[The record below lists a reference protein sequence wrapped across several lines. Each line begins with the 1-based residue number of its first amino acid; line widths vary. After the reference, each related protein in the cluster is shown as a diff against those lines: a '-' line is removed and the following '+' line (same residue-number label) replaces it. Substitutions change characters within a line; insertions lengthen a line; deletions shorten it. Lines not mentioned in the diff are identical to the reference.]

1 MGETP
6 DHIRED
12 IEETRARMGVTVEA
26 IGYKADVK
34 SRVKDSIVDKKDAV
48 VGGADALVSRVSG
61 AVPDRE
67 QVKSGAR
74 KVGIS
79 KQNPLGLAIAGA
91 AAGFVAGTLL
101 PSTDV
106 EDEQLGEV
114 SDQVGEKAREAGQEA
129 LDRTKDVAREA
140 VDNAKQTVQDKS
152 GDEAQGMAC
161 GRSASSSPRRVAFG
175 PVENFPHDLRLGVG
189 VVLDVLPLLGG
200 ELALRPLVELPV
212 HVVRAQP
219 IAEEEHAPD
228 LLAPRREDVQV
239 HGRILSA
246 QHAVLIPVRLA
257 HA

>member
-12 IEETRARMGVTVEA
+12 IEETRARMGDTVEA

-34 SRVKDSIVDKKDAV
+34 SRMKGTIVEKKDAV

-61 AVPDRE
+61 AVPDKQ

-79 KQNPLGLAIAGA
+79 KQNPIGLAIAGA

-106 EDEQLGEV
+106 EDERLGEV

-152 GDEAQGMAC
+152 GDEAQEM
-161 GRSASSSPRRVAFG
+161 ASSLRDKAQEVSTSSP
-175 PVENFPHDLRLGVG
+175 
-189 VVLDVLPLLGG
+189 
-200 ELALRPLVELPV
+200 
-212 HVVRAQP
+212 
-219 IAEEEHAPD
+219 
-228 LLAPRREDVQV
+228 
-239 HGRILSA
+239 S
-246 QHAVLIPVRLA
+246 
-257 HA
+257 

>member
-12 IEETRARMGVTVEA
+12 IEETRARMGDTVEA

-34 SRVKDSIVDKKDAV
+34 SRVKDSIVDKKDVV

-74 KVGIS
+74 KVGVS
-79 KQNPLGLAIAGA
+79 KQNPLGLALAGA

-106 EDEQLGEV
+106 EDERLGEV

-152 GDEAQGMAC
+152 GDEAQEM
-161 GRSASSSPRRVAFG
+161 ASSLRDKAQEVSTSSP
-175 PVENFPHDLRLGVG
+175 
-189 VVLDVLPLLGG
+189 
-200 ELALRPLVELPV
+200 
-212 HVVRAQP
+212 
-219 IAEEEHAPD
+219 
-228 LLAPRREDVQV
+228 
-239 HGRILSA
+239 S
-246 QHAVLIPVRLA
+246 
-257 HA
+257 